1 MSAFV
6 EKVIAVAINELGV
19 TEVGFT
25 NSGQR
30 VNQYL
35 AAVGLG
41 PGNPWCAAFCFWV
54 TDQSGVPSTAW
65 KDLSNRAYCPTIE
78 SWARSK
84 GILGQTPKR
93 GDFML
98 LQMWDNDG
106 QYSGHIGIVESVDGN
121 QIHTI
126 EGNTSPQGSGGSDD
140 NGGGVYRR
148 VRSAGACK
156 YVRWDALVSAAT
168 PERRVKIYRKPDKAV
183 IIVNGVEYPL
193 SSLNIDG
200 KPPEPGSSISII
212 AEY

>member
-1 MSAFV
+1 MSAFID
-6 EKVIAVAINELGV
+6 KVVTAAINELGV

-25 NSGQR
+25 NSGKR
-30 VNQYL
+30 VNEYL

-41 PGNPWCAAFCFWV
+41 PGNPWCAAFCFFV
-54 TDQSGVPSTAW
+54 CDEVGVPDTTW

-84 GILGQTPKR
+84 GILSQDPKR

-140 NGGGVYRR
+140 NGGGVHRR
-148 VRSAGACK
+148 VRSVGSCK
-156 YVRWDALVSAAT
+156 YVRWDALVGAAV
-168 PERRVKIYRKPDKAV
+168 PKQLVKIFRKPDRAV
-183 IIVNGVEYPL
+183 IVVNGAEYVLKSL
-193 SSLNIDG
+193 SLDG
-200 KPPEPGSSISII
+200 KPPEPGSSLSII